1 MGQQQLLLIILSVLI
16 IGIAIAI
23 GVSLF
28 TAQSIESNRDAMIT
42 DIENLSAH
50 AYEFYLR
57 PVSIGGGGGTF
68 VGYAIPPKM
77 ATNENGVYVASGAS
91 ATQITFTG
99 TSIDGNGTVA
109 NTFSAV
115 TAQMTGPYSFTGVF
129 VH

>member
-1 MGQQQLLLIILSVLI
+1 MGQQQLLLTILAVLI
-16 IGIAIAI
+16 IGIAIAV

-42 DIENLSAH
+42 DIENLNTD

-68 VGYAIPPKM
+68 VGYVIPGKM
-77 ATNENGVYVASGAS
+77 ATNENGVYVASGPS

-115 TAQMTGPYSFTGVF
+115 TAQVTGPYTFTGVF